1 MSVYVR
7 IWGGLD
13 VLYVLWRVYRD
24 VLESKVP
31 FYSAFAESLSDI
43 QSFGQASVLILT
55 AVGTVVM
62 LSMVLSGPLM
72 LMLHKSGVY
81 ISLVQLPFRLILLVP
96 PTFFFVQMSKDYIPL
111 PGWLFISII
120 LIMEI
125 FKVATEI
132 RWLKNVKKG
141 KGGTF

>member
-13 VLYVLWRVYRD
+13 VFYVLWRVYRD

-31 FYSAFAESLSDI
+31 FYSTFVESLSDA
-43 QSFGQASVLILT
+43 QSLGQASFLILT

-72 LMLHKSGVY
+72 LMLHKAGVY

-96 PTFFFVQMSKDYIPL
+96 PTFFFVQMAKDYVPL
-111 PGWLFISII
+111 PGWLLISII

-125 FKVATEI
+125 FKVATDI
-132 RWLKNVKKG
+132 RWLRNVKKG
-141 KGGTF
+141 QQQT